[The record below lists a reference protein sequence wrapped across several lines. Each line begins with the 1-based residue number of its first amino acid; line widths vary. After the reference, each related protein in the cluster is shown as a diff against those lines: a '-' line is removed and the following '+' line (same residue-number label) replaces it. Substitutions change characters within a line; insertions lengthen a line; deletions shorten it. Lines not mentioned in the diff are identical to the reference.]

1 MLATPR
7 VVSIASTYSRSI
19 ILLYELVCIL
29 CIDVCTLE
37 IVCNLVLVGSM
48 HNMHSTRVCI
58 LPLLSYSYK
67 YSSAS

>member
-7 VVSIASTYSRSI
+7 VVSIASTYSSI

-58 LPLLSYSYK
+58 LPLLSYSYT